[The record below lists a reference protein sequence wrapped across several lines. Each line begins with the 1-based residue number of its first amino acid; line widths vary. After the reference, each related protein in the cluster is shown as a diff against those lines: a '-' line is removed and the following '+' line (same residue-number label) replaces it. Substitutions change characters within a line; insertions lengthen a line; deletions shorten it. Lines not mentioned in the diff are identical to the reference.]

1 MAKAAAARNA
11 PLFHDMFSPYRKQ
24 HLFQKPI
31 PSLFDDDHLAFQW
44 ATADR
49 YLTDAQIDRA
59 IAGRL
64 IVGYYLS
71 VCPRAFCVD
80 IDDHHGKGEGYLLSV
95 YERVCACFQAP
106 PSVVVHSPR
115 GLHTHYFLQHPV
127 PELLLI
133 ERVRA
138 RLTGIPAEVRPT
150 HETGLRVPC
159 EQNLLEPDGLR
170 PLSRSFEDAVRNAPR
185 YHPVELFG
193 DGIEPESIRKS
204 LKERKER
211 AISLNTWKQLAQVE
225 RLYGQAAGWIRPGE
239 TNQAL
244 CEIIPV
250 YRSAG
255 LSVKEAAMEF
265 HALIAPGYR
274 GELLSFKR
282 LIQRI
287 TSFYRKVPQTRF
299 TQAPTVREQED
310 LFTEYLAGVLAALL
324 HAPTETR
331 QQKAALTRKRGT
343 VKKAV
348 VFLEGW
354 LAYLRDVIANKRWL
368 EMWDYLYPYFKKN
381 TKAGY
386 YPIPSTLFRG
396 SMLEH
401 YERWLLPFFLEVGY
415 LERFPHRYSNLYG
428 ICYYYRINS
437 DRFIGQD
444 VPPEREQAVPRV
456 SKADE
461 RAAQIR
467 AYKQEHPEATVRA
480 IAAVCKCSIGSV
492 SKYLHS

>member
-1 MAKAAAARNA
+1 
-11 PLFHDMFSPYRKQ
+11 
-24 HLFQKPI
+24 
-31 PSLFDDDHLAFQW
+31 
-44 ATADR
+44 
-49 YLTDAQIDRA
+49 
-59 IAGRL
+59 
-64 IVGYYLS
+64 LS
-71 VCPRAFCVD
+71 
-80 IDDHHGKGEGYLLSV
+80 
-95 YERVCACFQAP
+95 
-106 PSVVVHSPR
+106 
-115 GLHTHYFLQHPV
+115 
-127 PELLLI
+127 
-133 ERVRA
+133 
-138 RLTGIPAEVRPT
+138 
-150 HETGLRVPC
+150 
-159 EQNLLEPDGLR
+159 
-170 PLSRSFEDAVRNAPR
+170 
-185 YHPVELFG
+185 
-193 DGIEPESIRKS
+193 
-204 LKERKER
+204 ERKER
-211 AISLNTWKQLAQVE
+211 AISLNAWKQIAQVE
-225 RLYGQAAGWIRPGE
+225 RLYGQTAGWIRPGE

-255 LSVKEAAMEF
+255 LSVQEAAMEF

-287 TSFYRKVPQTRF
+287 TSFYRKAPQTRF
-299 TQAPTVREQED
+299 TQAPAVREQED
-310 LFTEYLAGVLAALL
+310 LFTEYLAGVLALLL

-354 LAYLRDVIANKRWL
+354 LAYLREVIGNKRWL

-415 LERFPHRYSNLYG
+415 LERFPHSYSNIYG
-428 ICYYYRINS
+428 ICYYYRVNS
-437 DRFIGQD
+437 ERFIGQD

-461 RAAQIR
+461 RAARIR
-467 AYKQEHPEATVRA
+467 AYKQEHPHMSNRA
-480 IAAVCKCSIGSV
+480 IARALDIPWSTAQRM
-492 SKYLHS
+492 LH

>member
-1 MAKAAAARNA
+1 MAQAATARNA
-11 PLFHDMFSPYRKQ
+11 LLFHDTFSPYRKQ
-24 HLFQKPI
+24 HLFQKLVPN
-31 PSLFDDDHLAFQW
+31 LFDDEHLTFQW
-44 ATADR
+44 ATADH
-49 YLTDAQIDRA
+49 YLTDAQLDRA

-71 VCPRAFCVD
+71 VCLRAFCVD

-95 YERVCACFQAP
+95 YERVSTCFEAQ
-106 PSVVVHSPR
+106 PSVVARSPR
-115 GLHTHYFLQHPV
+115 GLHAHYFLQHPV

-138 RLTGIPAEVRPT
+138 RLAGIPAEARPT
-150 HETGLRVPC
+150 HEMGLRVPR
-159 EQNLLEPDGLR
+159 ERDLLDPRGLR

-204 LKERKER
+204 LSERKER
-211 AISLNTWKQLAQVE
+211 AISLNAWKQIARVE
-225 RLYGQAAGWIRPGE
+225 QLYGQAAGWIRPGE

-250 YRSAG
+250 YRGAG

-299 TQAPTVREQED
+299 TQAPAVREQED
-310 LFTEYLAGVLAALL
+310 LFTGYLAGVLALLL
-324 HAPTETR
+324 HAPVETR

-348 VFLEGW
+348 AFLEGW
-354 LAYLRDVIANKRWL
+354 LAYLREVIENKRWL

-386 YPIPSTLFRG
+386 YPVPSTLFRG

-415 LERFPHRYSNLYG
+415 LERLPHSYSNLYG
-428 ICYYYRINS
+428 ICYYYRVNS
-437 DRFIGQD
+437 DRFIGRD
-444 VPPEREQAVPRV
+444 VPPEREQVVPRV

-467 AYKQEHPEATVRA
+467 AYKQEHPHMSNRA
-480 IAAVCKCSIGSV
+480 IARALDIPWSTAQRM
-492 SKYLHS
+492 LR

>member
-11 PLFHDMFSPYRKQ
+11 PLFHDTFSPYRKQ

-31 PSLFDDDHLAFQW
+31 PSLFDDERLALQW
-44 ATADR
+44 ATAER

-95 YERVCACFQAP
+95 YERVCACFGAP
-106 PSVVVHSPR
+106 PSVVVRSPC

-127 PELLLI
+127 PELLPI

-170 PLSRSFEDAVRNAPR
+170 PLLRSFEEAVRNAPR

-204 LKERKER
+204 LRERKER
-211 AISLNTWKQLAQVE
+211 AISLNAWKQIAQVE
-225 RLYGQAAGWIRPGE
+225 RLYGQAAGWIQTGE

-255 LSVKEAAMEF
+255 LSVREAAMEF
-265 HALIAPGYR
+265 HSLIAPGYR

-299 TQAPTVREQED
+299 TQAPAVREQED
-310 LFTEYLAGVLAALL
+310 LFTEYLAGVLAGLL

-415 LERFPHRYSNLYG
+415 LERFPHPYSNLSGYVTTTAG
-428 ICYYYRINS
+428 RMS
-437 DRFIGQD
+437 RLR
-444 VPPEREQAVPRV
+444 ERAVPCV

-461 RAAQIR
+461 RAARIR
-467 AYKQEHPEATVRA
+467 AYKQEHPHMSNRAYSTGVRRRRKNDTQCFEERQLS
-480 IAAVCKCSIGSV
+480 VCS
-492 SKYLHS
+492 